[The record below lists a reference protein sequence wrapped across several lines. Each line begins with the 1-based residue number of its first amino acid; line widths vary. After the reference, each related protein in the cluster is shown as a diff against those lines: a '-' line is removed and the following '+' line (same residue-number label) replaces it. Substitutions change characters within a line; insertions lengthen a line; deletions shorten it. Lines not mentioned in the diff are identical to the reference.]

1 MHFPGAGEALLQY
14 HRPPHGPGTRAGAR
28 LGQSD
33 GGAEQVSGWGTG
45 RVHWGSIGGCPRGEV
60 EMEDEGIVREL
71 REAGGPRAG

>member
-14 HRPPHGPGTRAGAR
+14 HGPPHSPGTRAGAG

-45 RVHWGSIGGCPRGEV
+45 QGSIGGCPRGQV
-60 EMEDEGIVREL
+60 EMEDEGIGREL
-71 REAGGPRAG
+71 REVGEPRVG